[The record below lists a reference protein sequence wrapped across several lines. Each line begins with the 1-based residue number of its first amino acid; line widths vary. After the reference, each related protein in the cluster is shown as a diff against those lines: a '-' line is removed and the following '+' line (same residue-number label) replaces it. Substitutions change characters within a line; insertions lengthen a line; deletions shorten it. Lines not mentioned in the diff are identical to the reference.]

1 MICNSNYNHNNNNKA
16 FSLIELS
23 IVLII
28 MGLLV
33 AGVMGGSSLIK
44 SANLISTIAEIQNIK
59 TSHLAYYNRHGR
71 VAGGTKE
78 KPTQIG
84 TNNNG
89 QYITWE
95 TSEKAPFFE
104 ELKEDDLIEKEVYKF
119 GEVPYIYSKY
129 NNTGYYGSKLSY
141 SVENEERPNDEATND
156 YKLKYTGKNIM
167 CLLETPEN
175 STDRNRRKKSVSLY
189 TAKLF
194 DEKMDDGQPKNGS
207 VYVRS
212 YTLGGAGGGVIPDHY
227 DNDKNSDSKSDKLIY
242 LSFVLDNLND

>member
-1 MICNSNYNHNNNNKA
+1 
-16 FSLIELS
+16 
-23 IVLII
+23 

-84 TNNNG
+84 TSNG

-104 ELKEDDLIEKEVYKF
+104 ELKEDGLIEKEVYKF

-129 NNTGYYGSKLSY
+129 NNTGYYGGRLAYMVIS
-141 SVENEERPNDEATND
+141 EERPNESSRV
-156 YKLKYTGKNIM
+156 GKNIM
-167 CLLETPEN
+167 DLREIAKNT
-175 STDRNRRKKSVSLY
+175 TDRNKTKKSISLY

-194 DEKMDDGQPKNGS
+194 DEKMDDGNPKKGR
-207 VYVRS
+207 VYVES
-212 YTLGGAGGGVIPDHY
+212 YTWGGAGGGVIPDNY
-227 DNDKNSDSKSDKLIY
+227 DNVKNSDSKSDKLFY